1 MPTERPRGDERERKE
16 ENKEGGASELHSL
29 CCGAKEMHGR
39 ALFSNACLGVVH
51 KGAWLAKN
59 CCVQR
64 RGGLVRG
71 SPYAT
76 PWWLLKMEITAKKL
90 YSKCTKICLHVMIIK
105 TVHI

>member
-1 MPTERPRGDERERKE
+1 MPTERPRGDARERKE

-29 CCGAKEMHGR
+29 CCSAKEMHGR

-71 SPYAT
+71 SPHGT
-76 PWWLLKMEITAKKL
+76 PTPFSLVAAKNGDNSQEAL
-90 YSKCTKICLHVMIIK
+90 F
-105 TVHI
+105 